1 MGRRA
6 GKLLGSRLRGVA
18 WIHAHMD
25 KLCEARQVD
34 QPIAVDV
41 CACEEAAALLGG
53 EHGVIKRAPEI
64 FELLKA
70 DGAFAGDVDCVP
82 SPAMSD
88 GPPLAEG
95 PDGSDGAEAR
105 AEGLRALLDLGTI
118 LIAVLIR
125 AYRHPGR
132 LLCQLL

>member
-70 DGAFAGDVDCVP
+70 D
-82 SPAMSD
+82 
-88 GPPLAEG
+88 AERQLE
-95 PDGSDGAEAR
+95 EANIR
-105 AEGLRALLDLGTI
+105 LGE
-118 LIAVLIR
+118 V
-125 AYRHPGR
+125 R
-132 LLCQLL
+132 LEIYKKTNKFKVS